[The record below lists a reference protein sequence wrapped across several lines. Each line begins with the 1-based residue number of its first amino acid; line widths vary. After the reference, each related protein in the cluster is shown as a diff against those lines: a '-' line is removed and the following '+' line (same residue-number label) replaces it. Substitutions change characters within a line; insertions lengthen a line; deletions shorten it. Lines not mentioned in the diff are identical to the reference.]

1 MRLDC
6 PHCGSRLRVDPA
18 ENGGELSTTTD
29 QRLHGGEYVCR
40 ECERELGVYH
50 Y

>member
-6 PHCGSRLRVDPA
+6 PHCGSRLRVDTP
-18 ENGGELSTTTD
+18 EFGIGGDSEK
-29 QRLHGGEYVCR
+29 RLQGAEYVCR